1 MQSGISLQTSR
12 QTNMSPAMQRAL
24 SMLQLSTLEFAQQV
38 RESLASNPLLEC
50 DDDTDAPGEVDAAL
64 GVGDADAR
72 DAIDTAGNGEPAD
85 ADEPVPTE
93 SWHEGAYEGIS
104 RQAGTDPDFDPIA
117 LAPDT
122 PKLRDMLLR
131 QAGCLNLGTRD
142 AMLVRAIIDAIEQT
156 GYLESS
162 LEEIAEDL
170 SSAKDR
176 VDVDELEIALRH
188 VQQFEPAGVGAR
200 SVQEC
205 LALQIAALPVTT
217 PGRSVAAAIV
227 ADHLDTFAAH
237 DFPALAETLDLDED
251 GLAAATVLIR
261 RLTPRPGLALAS
273 DAPAYVVPDVQV
285 LKIGGRWQVRQR
297 SGALPA
303 VRVNEMYCDML
314 RAQDSRASKAM
325 NAQLQEARWLVR
337 SIEQRQS
344 TVLRVATAIVER
356 QADYF
361 EFGDIGM
368 KPMTLRDVADEL
380 GLHESTVSRVTA
392 NKYMITPSGVIDFK
406 RFFTSGV
413 GTARGDRCSAT
424 AVKAMIRQLIGAED
438 ESKPL
443 SDHRLTRMLSQRGIQ
458 VARRTVSKYRDA
470 MQIPPADIRRLSN
483 RAA

>member
-1 MQSGISLQTSR
+1 MQSGISLQTTR

-38 RESLASNPLLEC
+38 RESLASNPMLES
-50 DDDTDAPGEVDAAL
+50 DDDLDAPGEADAATVL
-64 GVGDADAR
+64 ADGDPR
-72 DAIDTAGNGEPAD
+72 DAAVAVAESSELGGADSSFMAEP
-85 ADEPVPTE
+85 
-93 SWHEGAYEGIS
+93 WQEGGS

-131 QAGCLNLGTRD
+131 QAGCLNLGERD

-156 GYLESS
+156 GYLEGS

-170 SSAKDR
+170 SSASDR
-176 VDVDELEIALRH
+176 VEVDELEIALRH

-205 LALQIAALPVTT
+205 LSLQIAALPPDT
-217 PGRSVAAAIV
+217 PGRAIAAAIV
-227 ADHLDTFAAH
+227 ADHLETFAAR
-237 DFPALAETLDLDED
+237 DFPALADALDIDED
-251 GLAAATVLIR
+251 SLADATVLIR
-261 RLTPRPGLALAS
+261 RLTPRPGLALSS

-285 LKIGGRWQVRQR
+285 LKINGRWQVRPR
-297 SGALPA
+297 NGALPA

-361 EFGDIGM
+361 EYGDIGM

-438 ESKPL
+438 EVKPL

-483 RAA
+483 RASA

>member
-1 MQSGISLQTSR
+1 MQSGISLQTTR

-38 RESLASNPLLEC
+38 RESLASNPMLES
-50 DDDTDAPGEVDAAL
+50 DDDVDAPGE
-64 GVGDADAR
+64 ADAVV
-72 DAIDTAGNGEPAD
+72 ALANGEDHEGSSVAESSELGGAD
-85 ADEPVPTE
+85 ASVMSEPWLE
-93 SWHEGAYEGIS
+93 SGP
-104 RQAGTDPDFDPIA
+104 RQSGSDPDFDPIA

-122 PKLRDMLLR
+122 PKLRDMLLQ
-131 QAGCLNLGTRD
+131 QAGCLNLGERD
-142 AMLVRAIIDAIEQT
+142 AQLVRAIIDAIEPT
-156 GYLESS
+156 GYLECS

-170 SSAKDR
+170 SSAQDR

-200 SVQEC
+200 SVKEC
-205 LALQIAALPVTT
+205 LALQIEALPPST
-217 PGRSVAAAIV
+217 PGRAIAAAIV
-227 ADHLDTFAAH
+227 ADHLETFAAH
-237 DFPALAETLDLDED
+237 DFQALAEVLDIDED
-251 GLAAATVLIR
+251 ALADATVLIR
-261 RLTPRPGLALAS
+261 RLTPRPGLALS
-273 DAPAYVVPDVQV
+273 NDAPAYVVPDVQV
-285 LKIGGRWQVRQR
+285 LKINGRWQVRPRQ
-297 SGALPA
+297 GALPS

-314 RAQDSRASKAM
+314 RAQDSRACKAM

-344 TVLRVATAIVER
+344 TVLRVAQAIVER

-361 EFGDIGM
+361 EYGDIGM

-392 NKYMITPSGVIDFK
+392 NKYMITPSGVIEFK

-424 AVKAMIRQLIGAED
+424 AVKAMIRQLINAED
-438 ESKPL
+438 ERKPL
-443 SDHRLTRMLSQRGIQ
+443 SDHRLTRMLAQRGIQ

-483 RAA
+483 RAAA

>member
-1 MQSGISLQTSR
+1 MQSGISLQTNR

-38 RESLASNPLLEC
+38 RESLASNPLLES
-50 DDDTDAPGEVDAAL
+50 DDDIDAPGEA
-64 GVGDADAR
+64 
-72 DAIDTAGNGEPAD
+72 DTAAAIAEAVDQDPASLAESSELGGADSSAMMTEP
-85 ADEPVPTE
+85 
-93 SWHEGAYEGIS
+93 WHEGGT
-104 RQAGTDPDFDPIA
+104 RQNGSDPDFDPIA

-122 PKLRDMLLR
+122 PRLRDMLLR
-131 QAGCLNLGTRD
+131 QAGCLNLGPRD

-156 GYLESS
+156 GYLEGS

-170 SSAKDR
+170 SSVKDR

-200 SVQEC
+200 SVKEC
-205 LALQIAALPVTT
+205 LALQIAALPATT
-217 PGRSVAAAIV
+217 PGRSAAAAIV
-227 ADHLDTFAAH
+227 ADHLETFAAH
-237 DFPALAETLDLDED
+237 DFPAVAEALDLDD
-251 GLAAATVLIR
+251 DDLAAATVLIR
-261 RLTPRPGLALAS
+261 RLTPRPGLALSS

-285 LKIGGRWQVRQR
+285 VKIGGRWQVRQR
-297 SGALPA
+297 NGALPA

-314 RAQDSRASKAM
+314 RAQDSRTSKAM

-356 QADYF
+356 QSDYF

-424 AVKAMIRQLIGAED
+424 AVKAMIRQLISGED
-438 ESKPL
+438 EHKPL

-483 RAA
+483 RAAA

>member
-1 MQSGISLQTSR
+1 MQSGISLQTTR

-38 RESLASNPLLEC
+38 RESLASNPLLES
-50 DDDTDAPGEVDAAL
+50 DDDVDAPGEADTAAVIADGEGHEL
-64 GVGDADAR
+64 GAMAESSELGGADADASYMS
-72 DAIDTAGNGEPAD
+72 EPWL
-85 ADEPVPTE
+85 E
-93 SWHEGAYEGIS
+93 SGS
-104 RQAGTDPDFDPIA
+104 RQGGTDPDFDPIA

-122 PKLRDMLLR
+122 PKLRDMLLQ
-131 QAGCLNLGTRD
+131 QAGCLNLSERD
-142 AMLVRAIIDAIEQT
+142 GLLVRAIIDAIEPT
-156 GYLESS
+156 GYLECS
-162 LEEIAEDL
+162 LEEIADDL
-170 SSAKDR
+170 SGPDDR
-176 VDVDELEIALRH
+176 VNVDELEIALRH
-188 VQQFEPAGVGAR
+188 VQHFEPAGVGAR
-200 SVQEC
+200 SVKEC
-205 LALQIAALPVTT
+205 LALQIDALPPST
-217 PGRSVAAAIV
+217 PGRATAAAIV

-237 DFPALAETLDLDED
+237 DFPALADALDIDED
-251 GLAAATVLIR
+251 TLADATVLIR
-261 RLTPRPGLALAS
+261 RLTPRPGLALS
-273 DAPAYVVPDVQV
+273 TDTPAYVVPDVQV
-285 LKIGGRWQVRQR
+285 LKVHGRWQVRPRQ
-297 SGALPA
+297 GALPS

-314 RAQDSRASKAM
+314 RAQDSRACKAM

-361 EFGDIGM
+361 EYGDIGM

-424 AVKAMIRQLIGAED
+424 AVKAMIRQLISAED
-438 ESKPL
+438 ERKPL
-443 SDHRLTRMLSQRGIQ
+443 SDHRLTRMLAQRGIQ

-483 RAA
+483 RAAA